1 MGLHGA
7 CSMLLIDRVCRL
19 RQCSNL
25 SHEIFR
31 NFFVMFNLIL
41 ILAIALEMLT
51 NLCADSL
58 LVVVVVE
65 SK

>member
-19 RQCSNL
+19 SQCSNL

-31 NFFVMFNLIL
+31 NVFVIFNLIL
-41 ILAIALEMLT
+41 ILAIALGMLT

-58 LVVVVVE
+58 FVVVE